1 MYQDSQLC
9 ISRRTLTIHYH
20 NIHHNLKRNN
30 MNHKLNSLPTPSVQR
45 RAFIRLVGGG
55 AVFAATLPLLG
66 CSSDFPSEAIAAWKT
81 PEQEPKQGVDLKRQI
96 LSYAILAPNAHNR
109 QGWLVDLKQPN
120 EITLYCDTT
129 RLLPDTDP
137 YSRQILISQGTFLEL
152 LDLSAKQLGQ
162 RAEITLFPE
171 GTFDA
176 KTVDRRPIARIKLT
190 PDTALAKDPLFDQIL
205 KRRTNRQ
212 TYEVKDLPTSA
223 IQAITSSVAGLPV
236 QVGFAGSNQAD
247 LLKQHRIIAKEAWRI
262 ELTTPRTVLES
273 LKLMRVGPSEIKQNP
288 DGISNNSPFIR
299 AVVALGL
306 FDRNKA
312 PASDDSSIASQIKDF
327 DAKIDATSAFFYLVT
342 KGNDRQTQINAGRA
356 YVRAQLAATAQGLS
370 MHPVSQALQ
379 EYPEQAKTYLAIHQL
394 LNAPP
399 ATHTVQMWT
408 RIGFAPAQQ
417 PSPRRGVDQHITKV

>member
-1 MYQDSQLC
+1 
-9 ISRRTLTIHYH
+9 
-20 NIHHNLKRNN
+20 
-30 MNHKLNSLPTPSVQR
+30 MNHKLNTLPTPSVQR

-55 AVFAATLPLLG
+55 AVFAATMPLLG
-66 CSSDFPSEAIAAWKT
+66 CSSDFPAEAIAAWKT
-81 PEQEPKQGVDLKRQI
+81 PEQEPKQGGDLRRQI

-120 EITLYCDTT
+120 EMTLYCDTT

-152 LDLSAKQLGQ
+152 LDLSAKQFGQ

-171 GTFDA
+171 GAFDA
-176 KTVDRRPIARIKLT
+176 KSVDRRPIARIKLT

-223 IQAITSSVAGLPV
+223 IQAITASVAGLPE
-236 QVGFAGSNQAD
+236 QVGFAGSNEAD
-247 LLKQHRIIAKEAWRI
+247 LLKQHRTIAKEAWRI
-262 ELTTPRTVLES
+262 ELTTPRTILES

-342 KGNDRQTQINAGRA
+342 KGNDRFTQVNAGRA

-408 RIGFAPAQQ
+408 RIGFAPVQQ

>member
-1 MYQDSQLC
+1 
-9 ISRRTLTIHYH
+9 
-20 NIHHNLKRNN
+20 
-30 MNHKLNSLPTPSVQR
+30 MNHTLNTTSTPSTQR

-55 AVFAATLPLLG
+55 AVYAATASLLG
-66 CSSDFPSEAIAAWKT
+66 CSSDYPAEAIAAWKT
-81 PEQEPKQGVDLKRQI
+81 PAQDGDLRRQI

-120 EITLYCDTT
+120 EITLYCDTD
-129 RLLPDTDP
+129 RLLPETDP

-152 LDLSAKQLGQ
+152 LDLSAKQFGQ

-171 GTFDA
+171 GSFDS
-176 KTVDRRPIARIKLT
+176 KSVDRRPTARIRLT
-190 PDTALAKDPLFDQIL
+190 ADAKVAKDPLFEQIL

-212 TYEVKDLPTSA
+212 VYEDKILSTSA
-223 IQAITSSVAGLPV
+223 LQAITDSVAGLPV
-236 QVGFAGSNQAD
+236 QVGFVGASEAD
-247 LLKQHRIIAKEAWRI
+247 LLKQHRAIAKDAWRI
-262 ELTTPRTVLES
+262 ELTTPLTILES

-327 DAKIDATSAFFYLVT
+327 NAKIDATPAFFYMVS
-342 KGNDRQTQINAGRA
+342 KGNDRQTQINVGRA

-370 MHPVSQALQ
+370 MHPLSQALQ
-379 EYPEQAKTYLAIHQL
+379 EYTEQATTYLAIHQL
-394 LNAPP
+394 LNAPL

-408 RIGFAPAQQ
+408 RIGIAPATQ
-417 PSPRRGVDQHITKV
+417 PSPRRGVDQHIMKV

>member
-1 MYQDSQLC
+1 MNHFNNDESTKTPN
-9 ISRRTLTIHYH
+9 RRT
-20 NIHHNLKRNN
+20 
-30 MNHKLNSLPTPSVQR
+30 
-45 RAFIRLVGGG
+45 FIRLVGGG
-55 AVFAATLPLLG
+55 AVFAATVPLLG
-66 CSSDFPSEAIAAWKT
+66 CSSDFPAEAIAAWKT
-81 PEQEPKQGVDLKRQI
+81 PEQEPKQGGEVRRQI

-129 RLLPDTDP
+129 RLLPETDP
-137 YSRQILISQGTFLEL
+137 YSRQILLGQGTFLEL
-152 LDLSAKQLGQ
+152 LDLSAKQFGQ

-171 GTFDA
+171 GAFDA
-176 KTVDRRPIARIKLT
+176 KSVDRRPTARIKLT

-212 TYEVKDLPTSA
+212 TYEVKELPASA

-236 QVGFAGSNQAD
+236 QVGFVGSSEAD
-247 LLKQHRIIAKEAWRI
+247 LLKQHRVIAKEAWRI
-262 ELTTPRTVLES
+262 ELTTPRTILES

-327 DAKIDATSAFFYLVT
+327 NAKIDATPAFFYLVT
-342 KGNDRQTQINAGRA
+342 KGNDRLTQINAGRA
-356 YVRAQLAATAQGLS
+356 YVRAQLAATAHGLS

-417 PSPRRGVDQHITKV
+417 PSPRRGVDQHITKG

>member
-1 MYQDSQLC
+1 MN
-9 ISRRTLTIHYH
+9 LT
-20 NIHHNLKRNN
+20 NN
-30 MNHKLNSLPTPSVQR
+30 ANSASSSQR

-55 AVFAATLPLLG
+55 AVFAATMPLLG
-66 CSSDFPSEAIAAWKT
+66 CSSELPSEAVAAWKS
-81 PEQEPKQGVDLKRQI
+81 PGQGSDLRKQI
-96 LSYAILAPNAHNR
+96 LSYAILAPHPHNL
-109 QGWLVDLKQPN
+109 QSWLVDLKQAN

-129 RLLPDTDP
+129 RLLPETDP
-137 YSRQILISQGTFLEL
+137 YSRQILIGQGTFLEL
-152 LDLSAKQLGQ
+152 LDMAAKQLGY
-162 RAEITLFPE
+162 RAEIALFPE
-171 GTFDA
+171 GAFDA
-176 KTVDRRPIARIKLT
+176 KSVDRRPTARIKLAPEAT
-190 PDTALAKDPLFDQIL
+190 ISQDPLFEQIL

-212 TYEVKDLPTSA
+212 TYAVKDIPTSA
-223 IQAITSSVAGLPV
+223 IQAIASSVAGLSV
-236 QVGFAGSNQAD
+236 QIGFAGNDEVD
-247 LLKQHRIIAKEAWRI
+247 LLKQHRTIAKEAWRI
-262 ELTTPRTVLES
+262 ELTTPRTILES
-273 LKLMRVGPSEIKQNP
+273 LKLMRVGPTEIKQNP

-327 DAKIDATSAFFYLVT
+327 DAKIDTTPAFFYLVT

-379 EYPEQAKTYLAIHQL
+379 EYPEQAKTHLAIHQL

-408 RIGFAPAQQ
+408 RIGFAPSQQ
-417 PSPRRGVDQHITKV
+417 PSPRRGFEQHITKV

>member
-1 MYQDSQLC
+1 
-9 ISRRTLTIHYH
+9 
-20 NIHHNLKRNN
+20 
-30 MNHKLNSLPTPSVQR
+30 MNHKLKTLSIPTVQR
-45 RAFIRLVGGG
+45 RTFIRLVGGG
-55 AVFAATLPLLG
+55 AVFAATVPLLG
-66 CSSDFPSEAIAAWKT
+66 CSSDYPAEAIAAWKA
-81 PEQEPKQGVDLKRQI
+81 PEQEPKQGGDLRRQL
-96 LSYAILAPNAHNR
+96 LSYAILAPQPHNL
-109 QGWLVDLKQPN
+109 QSWLVDLKQPN

-129 RLLPDTDP
+129 RLLPETDP
-137 YSRQILISQGTFLEL
+137 YSRQILMGQGTFLEL
-152 LDLSAKQLGQ
+152 LDLSAKQFGQ

-171 GTFDA
+171 GAFDA
-176 KTVDRRPIARIKLT
+176 KSVDRRPIARIKLT
-190 PDTALAKDPLFDQIL
+190 PDTALAKDPLFEQIL

-212 TYEVKDLPTSA
+212 TYEVKDLPTLA

-236 QVGFAGSNQAD
+236 QVGFVGSSEAD
-247 LLKQHRIIAKEAWRI
+247 LLKQHRVIAKEAWRI
-262 ELTTPRTVLES
+262 ELTTPRTILES

-327 DAKIDATSAFFYLVT
+327 DAKIDATPAFFYLVT
-342 KGNDRQTQINAGRA
+342 KGNDRLTQINAGRA
-356 YVRAQLAATAQGLS
+356 YVRAQLAATAHGLS

-408 RIGFAPAQQ
+408 RIGFAPTQQ
-417 PSPRRGVDQHITKV
+417 PSPRRGVEQLIMKV

>member
-1 MYQDSQLC
+1 
-9 ISRRTLTIHYH
+9 
-20 NIHHNLKRNN
+20 
-30 MNHKLNSLPTPSVQR
+30 MNHKLNTISTASAQR

-55 AVFAATLPLLG
+55 AVFAATMPLLG
-66 CSSDFPSEAIAAWKT
+66 CSSDLPAEAIAAWK
-81 PEQEPKQGVDLKRQI
+81 PPAQDSDVRKQM
-96 LSYAILAPNAHNR
+96 LSYAILAPNPHNL
-109 QGWLVDLKQPN
+109 QSWLVDLKQAN

-129 RLLPDTDP
+129 RLLPETDP
-137 YSRQILISQGTFLEL
+137 YSRQILIGQGTFLEL
-152 LDLSAKQLGQ
+152 LDMAAKQLGY
-162 RAEITLFPE
+162 RAEITLFPD
-171 GTFDA
+171 GGFDA
-176 KTVDRRPIARIKLT
+176 KSVDRRPTARIKLT
-190 PDTALAKDPLFDQIL
+190 QDAAIAKDPLFEQIL

-223 IQAITSSVAGLPV
+223 IQAITVSVAGLPV
-236 QVGFAGSNQAD
+236 QIGFVGSSEAELRN
-247 LLKQHRIIAKEAWRI
+247 KHRAIAKEAWRI
-262 ELTTPRTVLES
+262 ELTTPRTILES
-273 LKLMRVGPSEIKQNP
+273 LKLMRVGPDEIKKNP

-312 PASDDSSIASQIKDF
+312 PASDDSSIASQIKEF
-327 DAKIDATSAFFYLVT
+327 DAKIDATPAFFYLIT

-370 MHPVSQALQ
+370 MHPISQALQ
-379 EYPEQAKTYLAIHQL
+379 EYPEQAKQYLAIHQL

-417 PSPRRGVDQHITKV
+417 PSPRRGVEQHITKA

>member
-1 MYQDSQLC
+1 
-9 ISRRTLTIHYH
+9 
-20 NIHHNLKRNN
+20 
-30 MNHKLNSLPTPSVQR
+30 MNHKLNTVSTSPVQR
-45 RAFIRLVGGG
+45 RVFIRVLGGG
-55 AVFAATLPLLG
+55 AVFAATAPLLG
-66 CSSDFPSEAIAAWKT
+66 CSSDLPAEAVAAWKSAGLA
-81 PEQEPKQGVDLKRQI
+81 PKQNSDVRKQM
-96 LSYAILAPNAHNR
+96 LSYAILAPHPHNL
-109 QGWLVDLKQPN
+109 QSWLVDLKQPN

-129 RLLPDTDP
+129 RLLPETDP
-137 YSRQILISQGTFLEL
+137 YSRQILIGQGTFLEL
-152 LDLSAKQLGQ
+152 LDMAAKQLGY
-162 RAEITLFPE
+162 RAEISLFPE
-171 GTFDA
+171 GVFDA
-176 KTVDRRPIARIKLT
+176 KSVDRRPTARIKLT
-190 PDTALAKDPLFDQIL
+190 PDAALAKDPLFEQIL

-212 TYEVKDLPTSA
+212 TYELKDLPTSA
-223 IQAITSSVAGLPV
+223 IQAITASVAGSSV
-236 QVGFAGSNQAD
+236 QIGFAGSNETD
-247 LLKQHRIIAKEAWRI
+247 LLKQHRAIAKEAWRI
-262 ELTTPRTVLES
+262 ELTTPRTILES

-327 DAKIDATSAFFYLVT
+327 DAKIDTTPAFFYLIT
-342 KGNDRQTQINAGRA
+342 KGNDRSTQINAGRA

>member
-1 MYQDSQLC
+1 
-9 ISRRTLTIHYH
+9 
-20 NIHHNLKRNN
+20 
-30 MNHKLNSLPTPSVQR
+30 MNHINNAESTNTTTR

-55 AVFAATLPLLG
+55 AVFAATMPLLG
-66 CSSDFPSEAIAAWKT
+66 CSSDLPAEAIAAWKT
-81 PEQEPKQGVDLKRQI
+81 PGQGSDLRKQI
-96 LSYAILAPNAHNR
+96 LSYAILAPHPHNL
-109 QGWLVDLKQPN
+109 QSWLVDLKQPN
-120 EITLYCDTT
+120 AITLYCDTT
-129 RLLPDTDP
+129 RLLPETDP
-137 YSRQILISQGTFLEL
+137 YSRQILIGQGTFLEL
-152 LDLSAKQLGQ
+152 LDMAAKQLGY

-171 GTFDA
+171 GAFEATG
-176 KTVDRRPIARIKLT
+176 VDRRPTARITLT
-190 PDTALAKDPLFDQIL
+190 PNTAIAKDPLFDQIL

-212 TYEVKDLPTSA
+212 AYELKDIPTSA
-223 IQAITSSVAGLPV
+223 IQAITASVAGLPV
-236 QVGFAGSNQAD
+236 QIGFAGNNEAD
-247 LLKQHRIIAKEAWRI
+247 LLKQHKAIAKEAWRI
-262 ELTTPRTVLES
+262 ELTTPRTILES

-306 FDRNKA
+306 FDRSKA

-327 DAKIDATSAFFYLVT
+327 DVKIDATSAFFYLVT

-379 EYPEQAKTYLAIHQL
+379 EYPEQAKTYLSIHKL

-417 PSPRRGVDQHITKV
+417 PSPRRGVDQHITTV